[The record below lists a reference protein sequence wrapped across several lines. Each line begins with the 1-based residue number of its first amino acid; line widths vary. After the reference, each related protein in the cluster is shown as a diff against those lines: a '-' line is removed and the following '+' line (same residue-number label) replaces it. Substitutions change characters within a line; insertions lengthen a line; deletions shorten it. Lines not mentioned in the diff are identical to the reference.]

1 VVFPELLPMFHENT
15 GSACSPRHEGLAVMD
30 EGRELARQAGL
41 DALHLD
47 EFAET
52 AYDDLVRVAA
62 DLCQT
67 PMALVSIT
75 ATQRQWFKARI
86 GIPVHEIPRE
96 LAFCNH
102 AVLQGDEVLVIEDA
116 SRDPRFSSNPFV
128 TGPPHLRFYAG
139 APLVTSG
146 GHAIGTVC
154 VLDTTPRTISSEQVE
169 ELRFLARQ
177 VIDTLEARKAA
188 ADGGDTE
195 PGG

>member
-1 VVFPELLPMFHENT
+1 
-15 GSACSPRHEGLAVMD
+15 
-30 EGRELARQAGL
+30 
-41 DALHLD
+41 
-47 EFAET
+47 
-52 AYDDLVRVAA
+52 
-62 DLCQT
+62 
-67 PMALVSIT
+67 MALVSIT

-116 SRDPRFSSNPFV
+116 SRDPPGSRAIPSSPGRRTSASMPGRRWSRPAV
-128 TGPPHLRFYAG
+128 MRS
-139 APLVTSG
+139 AP
-146 GHAIGTVC
+146 VC
-154 VLDTTPRTISSEQVE
+154 VLDTAPRTISSEQVE